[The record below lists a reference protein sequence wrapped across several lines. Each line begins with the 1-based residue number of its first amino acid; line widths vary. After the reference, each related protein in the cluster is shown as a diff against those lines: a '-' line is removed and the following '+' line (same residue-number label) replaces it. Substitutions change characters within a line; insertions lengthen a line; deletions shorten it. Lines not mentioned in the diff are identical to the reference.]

1 MNFQSGVKLLLAVVA
16 ALLAVTSAHAQKSPG
31 TQELLERYCFQCH
44 SADDAEGDVRLDQF
58 AADDFDLFERIYEQ
72 VSSEQMPPGDESQP
86 SGKERKQLV
95 NHFLD
100 LAKKSSVPATA
111 ALRRLN
117 KREYGNTVR
126 DLLGLDEGIFDPAKF
141 IYKDEVEGFDTDAD
155 SLVTSNELLLEYLK
169 AANFSLQQA
178 LFSLAAKQPR
188 PDVINVDPRKMTGAA
203 GRFETRS
210 RNAYVFRIGLSKIYD
225 RSPKR
230 LINRPGRYRITVTA
244 SAIGKDRYPIPFTP
258 GDKAPILAIGTMSGD
273 RSAASEVDQ
282 HEETFT
288 LKYNKEQTFQVERQI
303 DKGFHPYL
311 SFVNGAKKPMVL
323 IRAGLRRKTLTKKDV
338 AGPYVGPGIRVT
350 QFKIEGPFYD
360 DWPPK
365 SVQTALGNDS
375 IPDFNDAKARLVL
388 LGRFAKRAFRR
399 NVSRQEMDLWVKYLK
414 TRHDASGNW
423 KDAVIE
429 TMTAM
434 MASPD
439 FLYLR
444 EDEGALDAW
453 QLANRLSYFCW
464 STMPDDQLFS
474 LAESGKLTEPE
485 VLKQQV
491 ERLLGDERSR
501 RFSDSFVNQWLAL
514 DTLGTMP
521 PDKKL
526 FRLYNSA
533 LESAMRSETLQFF
546 RHVFQKNRSVEDFID
561 SDYTFLNSK
570 LAELYDVPFQDR
582 GKADKGQVVFAK
594 LPRNSDRGG
603 ILGHASMLTL
613 TSNGVETSPVER
625 GVWVLEHF
633 MGTPPPPP
641 PEEVPALV
649 PDQNGAQSVRQL
661 LEKHRTDS
669 ACMTCHRRIDPLG
682 FALEAYDPIGRS
694 RTRYSKR
701 QKVSTQG
708 RFNGQK
714 FDDIDG
720 LKRILASDI
729 RPFARNLI
737 VRIAEYAKGRKL
749 VAADYPTVET
759 ILASVEKKNFRLKDI
774 VFHVVTSDLM
784 THK

>member
-1 MNFQSGVKLLLAVVA
+1 MNFYRAAKLLLLLVAVVVV
-16 ALLAVTSAHAQKSPG
+16 VTSDAQAQESVK
-31 TQELLERYCFQCH
+31 TQKLLKQYCFQCH
-44 SADDAEGDVRLDQF
+44 SADDAAGDIRLDQLT
-58 AADDFDLFERIYEQ
+58 ADDFDLYERIYEQ
-72 VSSEQMPPGDESQP
+72 ISSEQMPPGDESQP
-86 SGKERKQLV
+86 TEKERKQLAD
-95 NHFLD
+95 HFLS
-100 LAKKSSVPATA
+100 LAQKSTVPETA

-141 IYKDEVEGFDTDAD
+141 IYKDEVEGFDTEAD

-169 AANFSLQQA
+169 AADFSLQQA
-178 LFSLAAKQPR
+178 LFSLDPKRPR
-188 PDVINVDPRKMTGAA
+188 PNVINVDTRKMTGAA
-203 GRFETRS
+203 SRFMTRGRDAFI
-210 RNAYVFRIGLSKIYD
+210 FRVGQSKIHD
-225 RSPKR
+225 RGPNR
-230 LINRPGRYRITVTA
+230 LIDRPGRYRITVTA
-244 SAIGKDRYPIPFTP
+244 SAIDKDRYPIPFAP
-258 GDKAPILAIGTMSGD
+258 GDEAPILAIGTMSGD
-273 RSAASEVDQ
+273 RLAASEFDEQ
-282 HEETFT
+282 EQTFT
-288 LKYNKEQTFQVERQI
+288 LKYDKEQTFQVERQI

-323 IRAGLRRKTLTKKDV
+323 IRAGLRRKKLTKKDA

-360 DWPPK
+360 VWPPK
-365 SVQTALGNDS
+365 SVQTTLGSSS
-375 IPDFNDAKARLVL
+375 IPDFNNAKVRLFL

-399 NVSRQEMDLWVKYLK
+399 NVSRDEMDPWVKYLK
-414 TRHDASGNW
+414 TRRAASGNW

-444 EDEGALDAW
+444 EDEGELDAF
-453 QLANRLSYFCW
+453 QLASRLSYFYW
-464 STMPDDQLFS
+464 STMPDKQLFS
-474 LAESGKLTEPE
+474 LAESGKLTDPH

-491 ERLLGDERSR
+491 ERMIGDERSQ
-501 RFSDSFVNQWLAL
+501 RFSDSFADQWLAL
-514 DTLGTMP
+514 ETLGTMP

-526 FRLYNSA
+526 FKDYDSA

-546 RHVFQKNRSVEDFID
+546 RHVFQENRSVEDFID

-570 LAELYDVPFQDR
+570 LANLYDVPFKDR
-582 GKADKGQVVFAK
+582 SNKGQLVFTK

-603 ILGHASMLTL
+603 ILGHASILTL

-633 MGTPPPPP
+633 MGTPPPSP

-661 LEKHRTDS
+661 LEKHRSDI
-669 ACMTCHRRIDPLG
+669 ACMTCHRRIDPIG
-682 FALEAYDPIGRS
+682 FALESYDPIGRF
-694 RTRYSKR
+694 RVTYSKR
-701 QKVSTQG
+701 QKVSTEG

-714 FDDIDG
+714 FDNVTG
-720 LKRILASDI
+720 LKQILSKDV

-737 VRIAEYAKGRKL
+737 VRTAEYAKGRKL
-749 VAADYPTVET
+749 VAADYPTVEA
-759 ILASVEKKNFRLKDI
+759 ILAATEKKNFRLQDI
-774 VFHVVTSDLM
+774 IYQIATSDLM
-784 THK
+784 TRK